1 MDNLTLSYII
11 IYVFVFIFGACIGS
25 FLNVCIYRLP
35 KNESL
40 IKRNSHCMTCGEP
53 IKRRDLIPIV
63 SWCILRG
70 KCRSCGAKISA
81 RYTIVE
87 TLNALLYLWVF
98 YHFKWNF
105 QSASCST
112 CLSVILCSYRCIL
125 HGLGHSAYQ
134 HICCDI
140 HRFAWCCGIHLLQ
153 RSDGTY
159 A

>member
-70 KCRSCGAKISA
+70 KCRSCGAKYRQIHYS
-81 RYTIVE
+81 E

-98 YHFKWNF
+98 YHLMEFSIRF
-105 QSASCST
+105 VQH
-112 CLSVILCSYRCIL
+112 LSVCYSLLLSLYSSWT
-125 HGLGHSAYQ
+125 GTHSLST
-134 HICCDI
+134 HM
-140 HRFAWCCGIHLLQ
+140 L
-153 RSDGTY
+153 
-159 A
+159 

>member
-87 TLNALLYLWVF
+87 TLNTALLMG
-98 YHFKWNF
+98 
-105 QSASCST
+105 
-112 CLSVILCSYRCIL
+112 ILP
-125 HGLGHSAYQ
+125 
-134 HICCDI
+134 
-140 HRFAWCCGIHLLQ
+140 F
-153 RSDGTY
+153 
-159 A
+159 

>member
-98 YHFKWNF
+98 YHFNGISIRF
-105 QSASCST
+105 VQH
-112 CLSVILCSYRCIL
+112 LSVCYS
-125 HGLGHSAYQ
+125 
-134 HICCDI
+134 
-140 HRFAWCCGIHLLQ
+140 LLL
-153 RSDGTY
+153 SLYSSWTGTLSLSTHML
-159 A
+159 

>member
-63 SWCILRG
+63 SWWKVSKLRCKDIG
-70 KCRSCGAKISA
+70 K
-81 RYTIVE
+81 
-87 TLNALLYLWVF
+87 
-98 YHFKWNF
+98 
-105 QSASCST
+105 
-112 CLSVILCSYRCIL
+112 
-125 HGLGHSAYQ
+125 
-134 HICCDI
+134 I
-140 HRFAWCCGIHLLQ
+140 HY
-153 RSDGTY
+153 S
-159 A
+159 

>member
-98 YHFKWNF
+98 YHLMGFSIRF
-105 QSASCST
+105 VQH
-112 CLSVILCSYRCIL
+112 LSVCYS
-125 HGLGHSAYQ
+125 
-134 HICCDI
+134 
-140 HRFAWCCGIHLLQ
+140 LLL
-153 RSDGTY
+153 SLYSSWTGTLSLSTHML
-159 A
+159 

>member
-98 YHFKWNF
+98 YHFNGIF
-105 QSASCST
+105 NPLRAALVCLLFSA
-112 CLSVILCSYRCIL
+112 LI

-134 HICCDI
+134 HICGDI
-140 HRFAWCCGIHLLQ
+140 HRFAWYCGIYLLQ

>member
-63 SWCILRG
+63 A
-70 KCRSCGAKISA
+70 GAYFVESVEA
-81 RYTIVE
+81 AVQRYRQD
-87 TLNALLYLWVF
+87 TL
-98 YHFKWNF
+98 
-105 QSASCST
+105 
-112 CLSVILCSYRCIL
+112 
-125 HGLGHSAYQ
+125 
-134 HICCDI
+134 
-140 HRFAWCCGIHLLQ
+140 
-153 RSDGTY
+153 
-159 A
+159 

>member
-98 YHFKWNF
+98 YHLMEFSIRF
-105 QSASCST
+105 VQH
-112 CLSVILCSYRCIL
+112 LSVFCS
-125 HGLGHSAYQ
+125 
-134 HICCDI
+134 
-140 HRFAWCCGIHLLQ
+140 LLL
-153 RSDGTY
+153 SLYSSWTGTLSLSTHML
-159 A
+159 

>member
-98 YHFKWNF
+98 YHLMEFSIRF
-105 QSASCST
+105 VQH
-112 CLSVILCSYRCIL
+112 LSVCYSLLLSLYSSWT
-125 HGLGHSAYQ
+125 GTHSLST
-134 HICCDI
+134 HM
-140 HRFAWCCGIHLLQ
+140 L
-153 RSDGTY
+153 
-159 A
+159 